1 MVRSF
6 LSVTIYGFIGP
17 YLSTE
22 PATISIQS
30 NTPALW
36 NNENTTLNCTADG
49 GYPPTSSI
57 SWVKNGR
64 VISTTSEDQL
74 TITVAADDTNCSPFG
89 QYVCLVN
96 NSVTTMETSFLMKQK
111 GDSYLYVDHTVG

>member
-1 MVRSF
+1 M
-6 LSVTIYGFIGP
+6 FIGP

-30 NTPALW
+30 SRPALQDD
-36 NNENTTLNCTADG
+36 ENITLNCTADG

-57 SWVKNGR
+57 SFIKNGR
-64 VISTTSEDQL
+64 IISTTSDEQL
-74 TITVAADDTNCSPFG
+74 VITVAANDTSPFG

-96 NSVTTMETSFLMKQK
+96 NSVTAMESSFLIKQK